1 MLLRLSTL
9 SVLGDAARNPEPV
22 GAGQAVGTTY
32 YVSTTGN
39 DGNLGTSVNAPFRHI
54 QKAADVMQAGDTCL
68 IRGGEYREKI
78 IPPRGGTSEN
88 ARITYKAYPGEMPV
102 IKGSEQVTN
111 LVDQGG
117 GVWRS
122 DLPDLFFGSAK
133 NNPYTL
139 VAGGAC
145 INNKDG
151 WHLGMVYLNGE
162 AFSEV
167 KTLAD
172 CRAAAK
178 TFFAS
183 NDKGITSIYAH
194 FNADPNAALAE
205 VNVRDSCFQPE
216 IENLGYLTI
225 SGLTLKQASPA
236 WSGNTGDQYGIITA
250 KVAYRWIIEF
260 CHISDAATTGIA
272 LANVNGSTKKAF
284 NQYGFNI
291 VRNNTIERCN
301 ESGICGHRVAHSS
314 LIEGNLIQD
323 IGWQKKF
330 SGAEQAGIKFHWA
343 IDTVIK
349 NNIIRR
355 IYPKNTET
363 ICAIWLDWANQ
374 GARVTGNILYDE
386 FAIGGANYLLLLEA
400 NCGPITVYNNII
412 QGTAGYHN
420 TTSLQSTATVF
431 AHNLDY
437 DCKLFYW
444 NSSERGDPWL
454 VPHSFTIAGTH
465 DKTNPPVNQISRN
478 NIFIKSVPRV
488 DTGANIK
495 YSGDQQLRHVDMV
508 NGVSISF
515 MADDQPSA
523 IKAPYLSSNFIGK
536 FQPMNQGMENPDGS
550 GFDLATDINGNSR
563 SRSNPKA
570 GPFEDL
576 GNGRNTYTFTAGA
589 DASSPAANKNGN
601 K

>member
-1 MLLRLSTL
+1 MVLRLSTL
-9 SVLGDAARNPEPV
+9 SVLGDAARNSEPA

-32 YVSTTGN
+32 YISTSGD
-39 DGNLGTSVNAPFRHI
+39 DGNNGTSVSTPFRHI

-78 IPPRGGTSEN
+78 IPPRGGISEE

-102 IKGSEQVTN
+102 IKGSERVTGW
-111 LVDQGG
+111 VDQGG
-117 GVWRS
+117 GVWRA
-122 DLPDLFFGSAK
+122 DLPDSFFGSAK

-151 WHLGMVYLNGE
+151 WHLGMVYLDGVALSE
-162 AFSEV
+162 A

-172 CRAAAK
+172 CQAAAK
-178 TFFAS
+178 VFFAS
-183 NDKGITSIYAH
+183 HIKGVTSIYAH

-205 VNVRDSCFQPE
+205 VSVRDSCFQPE
-216 IENLGYLTI
+216 VENLGYLTI
-225 SGLTLKQASPA
+225 SGLTLKQASPP
-236 WSGNTGDQYGIITA
+236 WSGNTGNQYGIITA
-250 KVAYRWIIEF
+250 KVAYKWIIEF
-260 CHISDAATTGIA
+260 CHISDATTTGIA
-272 LANVNGSTKKAF
+272 LANVNGSTKKSF
-284 NQYGFNI
+284 NEYGFNI

-323 IGWQKKF
+323 IGWQRKF

-386 FAIGGANYLLLLEA
+386 FAIGGANHLLLLEA
-400 NCGPITVYNNII
+400 NCGPITVDNNII
-412 QGTAGYHN
+412 LGTVGYHN
-420 TTSLQSTATVF
+420 TCSLQSTAIVF
-431 AHNLDY
+431 AHNLIY
-437 DCKLFYW
+437 ENKLSYY
-444 NSSERGDPWL
+444 NSFSRRDPWL
-454 VPHSFTIAGTH
+454 TPHTFEVAGIH
-465 DKTNPPVNQISRN
+465 NKTNPPVNQICRN
-478 NIFIKSVPRV
+478 NFYIKASADV
-488 DTGANIK
+488 DTGSNVK
-495 YSGDQQLRHVDMV
+495 YSGGQKLSHVDMV
-508 NGVSISF
+508 NGVSLSF
-515 MADDQPSA
+515 LADDQPSA
-523 IKAPYLSSNFIGK
+523 IKAPYISSSFIGK
-536 FQPMNQGMENPDGS
+536 FQPMNQGMENADGS
-550 GFDLATDINGNSR
+550 GFDLATDINGKSR
-563 SRSNPKA
+563 SLSRPKA

-576 GNGRNTYTFTAGA
+576 ITGNNSYTFTAGA
-589 DASSPAANKNGN
+589 DASNPAANQK
-601 K
+601 